1 MRKKEDMSMERCGD
15 GQKHRYPVDQVEE
28 AILMQIEEYEATF
41 SRAQRPVGFKV
52 MFNPW
57 KAR

>member
-1 MRKKEDMSMERCGD
+1 MERCGD

-28 AILMQIEEYEATF
+28 AILMQIVEYEATF